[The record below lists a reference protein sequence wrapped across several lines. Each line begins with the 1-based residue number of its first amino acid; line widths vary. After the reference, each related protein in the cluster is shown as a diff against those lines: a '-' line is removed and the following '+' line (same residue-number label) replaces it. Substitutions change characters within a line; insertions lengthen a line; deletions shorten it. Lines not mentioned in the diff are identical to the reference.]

1 MLSADFV
8 GGENSPEAVL
18 VEYDGDETI
27 DPLDFELI
35 CDELVESPFGGL
47 PGDFLTFPDSKL
59 TPVVPATTGVVNV
72 FLLMLFV
79 QLDVVFVAIVVVALV
94 MVVLADE
101 DEDEAGDLDVDL
113 GDDFC
118 CGDPFDAELNK
129 LL

>member
-1 MLSADFV
+1 MLSSDCV

-27 DPLDFELI
+27 DPFDFELL
-35 CDELVESPFGGL
+35 CDELVESPFDGL

-79 QLDVVFVAIVVVALV
+79 QLDVVFVGMVVVALV

-101 DEDEAGDLDVDL
+101 DEAGNLDVDL